1 MNPTCQDGRMPWP
14 CQLAWGIALIAC
26 VAVLAL
32 VLTCL
37 SPATGAAAAG
47 PSSAPP
53 KETPHAQP

>member
-1 MNPTCQDGRMPWP
+1 MPWP

-37 SPATGAAAAG
+37 SPATGAVAAG

-53 KETPHAQP
+53 KETSHAQP